1 MPLIDRAGLAN
12 RPRDRVVPGVATIN
26 PMGFDRR
33 PKKLGPEALYEYAL
47 GALGRRSLTESE
59 LRRKLYTRATRP
71 EDIDEIIGRIR
82 SLGYLDDVRVAES
95 HVNFRKEF
103 DALGS
108 RRVFSELRRRRGVD
122 SETAKRPWPKPLRP
136 GPTRASRSVVI
147 SSASSPRRLDK
158 FIDDPKEV
166 ARLTRT
172 LMRAGFSS
180 GKIVEALQ
188 KVAADPGWLDGVEDP
203 EPLDLESP

>member
-1 MPLIDRAGLAN
+1 
-12 RPRDRVVPGVATIN
+12 
-26 PMGFDRR
+26 MGFDRR
-33 PKKLGPEALYEYAL
+33 PKKLGPEALYEYAV

-59 LRRKLYTRATRP
+59 LRRKLYTRATKP
-71 EDIDEIIGRIR
+71 DDIDEVIERIR

-95 HVNFRKEF
+95 HVNIRKEF

-108 RRVFSELRRRRGVD
+108 RRVFSELRRRGVD
-122 SETAKRPWPKPLRP
+122 AETAKRTVAEAYDQTDESEQIRRYLERKL
-136 GPTRASRSVVI
+136 A
-147 SSASSPRRLDK
+147 RRLDK
-158 FIDDPKEV
+158 SIDDPKEV

-203 EPLDLESP
+203 EPLDLEST